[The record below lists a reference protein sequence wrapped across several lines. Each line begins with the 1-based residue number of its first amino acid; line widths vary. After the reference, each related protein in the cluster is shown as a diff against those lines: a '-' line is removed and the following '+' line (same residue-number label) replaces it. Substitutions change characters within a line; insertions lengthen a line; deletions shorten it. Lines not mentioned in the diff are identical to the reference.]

1 MVVAVLNI
9 GIAGLNA
16 LVDCFR
22 SNRLYR
28 VSDISDPPPHI
39 DDPASAKARIRKHA
53 AKIRQQEA
61 NRHPDAAEKLA
72 AHFQLLLDRFGC
84 GVYAAYLPIRSE
96 ISPLPLIT
104 ALHGAGQLTAMPVT
118 PAEGHP
124 LSFRPWAVG
133 DPLEDGPYCT
143 RQPPSRGKS
152 VQPDVVLAPLLA
164 FDSAGWRLGY
174 GGGFYDRTIA
184 DFAARG
190 HKARVIGLA
199 YDGQKLDNVPV
210 GPYDMPLDAVLC
222 PSGLHC
228 PQR

>member
-1 MVVAVLNI
+1 M
-9 GIAGLNA
+9 
-16 LVDCFR
+16 
-22 SNRLYR
+22 
-28 VSDISDPPPHI
+28 
-39 DDPASAKARIRKHA
+39 RKQA

-61 NRHPDAAEKLA
+61 DHHPDAAEKLA
-72 AHFQLLLDRFGC
+72 GHCQLLLDRFGR

-96 ISPLPLIT
+96 ISPLPLIA
-104 ALHGAGQLTAMPVT
+104 ALHDAGQPTAMPVT
-118 PAEGHP
+118 PADGHP

-133 DPLEDGPYCT
+133 DALEDGPYGT
-143 RQPPSRGKS
+143 RQPPARSTP
-152 VQPDVVLAPLLA
+152 VLPDVILAPLLA

-199 YDGQKLDNVPV
+199 YDGQKLDKVPV

-222 PSGLHC
+222 PSGLDR